1 MLRLPFFLAWMRFY
15 ASGRRSILRH
25 AKQADVQCTPLQSES
40 VEISKIG
47 LSKAGSLWY
56 DEEKQKDERQNE
68 I

>member
-1 MLRLPFFLAWMRFY
+1 MLRLPFFLAWMRFLRFG
-15 ASGRRSILRH
+15 SRH

>member
-1 MLRLPFFLAWMRFY
+1 MDEAAAAG
-15 ASGRRSILRH
+15 ASIIRKTQPP
-25 AKQADVQCTPLQSES
+25 KQADVQCTPLQSES
-40 VEISKIG
+40 VESSKIG